1 MMKRI
6 KRSYER
12 MTPKRK
18 EPDLSTYP
26 GRCGARLRALRER
39 KGLTAE
45 EIASALGVS
54 YRAIYRWEGGESD
67 PPFELLPQIAAIL
80 GLKSPRNVLAEK

>member
-1 MMKRI
+1 MMKRF
-6 KRSYER
+6 KRSYK

-26 GRCGARLRALRER
+26 GRCGARLRMLRER
-39 KGLTAE
+39 KKLTAE
-45 EIASALGVS
+45 EMASALGVS

-67 PPFELLPQIAAIL
+67 PPFRLLPQIAMLL
-80 GLKSPRNVLAEK
+80 GLRSPRNILPEQ